1 MKEGCE
7 RVYAEIDLDAVRS
20 NIEYIKE
27 KLLPG
32 TGIMAV
38 VKADGYGH
46 GAVPIAKE
54 IEDIGGVYGFAVATA
69 GEAFQ
74 LRASGIKKP
83 ILILGYTFP
92 GDYEQ
97 LIRQEIRMTAFRED
111 TLEELSKACDRLG
124 REGIRKKAKVH
135 IKVDTGMSRI
145 GVCPNEEGL
154 SFVEKVF
161 AARGV
166 EAEGI
171 FTHFARADE
180 KDKTNVKEQISSFK
194 NFLSIIKEK
203 TGKEIPLKHCSNSAG
218 ILELPEANMDMVRAG
233 IILYGLWPSEQIKR
247 EGVKLMPALSLYSR
261 LVSVREIEAGTAV
274 SYGGT
279 FTAERKTRVG
289 TVPAGYADGYARGLS
304 NRGYVLIRGRRA
316 PVLGRVCMDQ
326 FMVDVTDIPQVLP
339 GDRVTLLGKDGGER
353 ITMEELGDLSG
364 RFNYEFA
371 CCIGSRVPRV
381 YVKGGGKA

>member
-97 LIRQEIRMTAFRED
+97 LIRQEIRMTAFRQD
-111 TLEELSKACDRLG
+111 TLEELSKACDRLC
-124 REGIRKKAKVH
+124 REGICKKAKVH

-247 EGVKLMPALSLYSR
+247 EGVKLMPVLSLYSR

-326 FMVDVTDIPQVLP
+326 FMVDVTDIPQALP